1 MPAVVAR
8 AIRIHPTSW
17 KSAVHL
23 RIEFIGIYRG
33 IYIYIYIYISEYNLK
48 GFIFHKLNTHHIRT
62 FLFAFLE
69 NSIPRPLGMQD
80 RFIQQSQLSF
90 SSWYAKTD
98 LRHESPWLTPGVTN
112 GDRSWVPHHGIEGQ
126 WLKVDF
132 LRLTKVTEI
141 RTQGRPSTDEM
152 WVTSYEVAFGN
163 DGEQFK
169 FYQRYGK
176 TKVNNCVR
184 CK

>member
-8 AIRIHPTSW
+8 AIRINPTSW

-33 IYIYIYIYISEYNLK
+33 IYIYIYFRIQFK
-48 GFIFHKLNTHHIRT
+48 GFIFRKLNTHHIRT

-69 NSIPRPLGMQD
+69 NSIPRPLGMED

-90 SSWYAKTD
+90 SSWYPQSD
-98 LRHESPWLTPGVTN
+98 RRHESPWLDPGVTG
-112 GDRSWVPHHGIEGQ
+112 GDRSWVPHYDKEGQ
-126 WLKVDF
+126 WLQVDF
-132 LRLTKVTEI
+132 LRLAKVTEI
-141 RTQGRPSTDEM
+141 STQGRPHTDEM

-176 TKVNNCVR
+176 TEVNNCVR